1 VYLVVG
7 KYTLQC
13 EDSRMDGNK
22 LVAARKRLCWT
33 QERAAEEFQ
42 VGLTTIHRWERG
54 EVTPRGDSL
63 LLIREKYGLTPVDLG
78 ITEEAETRLTLVS
91 PAREHLQ
98 PLAAF
103 ATEDLFT
110 CLWSLAFRPYRG
122 YQPLQEAMSLLL
134 KDDETM
140 HTNQPNHHIKR
151 REALQ
156 RLVRFPLLPAL
167 LTMQPSASVLE
178 QPMNKETLA
187 QYALGIAACRELTKS
202 ADHDDLITAF
212 HSLSAYVPGLQAI
225 VHDSATHRQE
235 AAGLTAQ
242 ALFWQAI
249 LTGHL
254 KNSYQAIPLLNEATT
269 YAQESGDL
277 SLLVGILLE
286 KVWTCYYGNQH
297 QEGLRTIQQAIAL
310 IREHHDT
317 IPSLVQGAVHTMF
330 AIMQAKQGLDPA
342 QSIHTAQEMLVKF
355 TDTSEVPIYLDF
367 SPPQNTFHTAIATY
381 YKREYTSATNLFNQL
396 VDLEHP
402 SLINKQPLP
411 ERVAIE
417 VLNNATFAEL
427 KNPQRDQEKALHLW
441 IAAAQRSREL
451 QSERRFSEVLAAY
464 EFMELLWPNDKRIQE
479 LRDLT
484 QHW

>member
-1 VYLVVG
+1 
-7 KYTLQC
+7 
-13 EDSRMDGNK
+13 MDGNK

-33 QERAAEEFQ
+33 QEQAAEEFQ
-42 VGLTTIHRWERG
+42 VGLTTIHRWEKG

-63 LLIREKYGLTPVDLG
+63 RLIGEKYGLTPVDLG
-78 ITEEAETRLTLVS
+78 IAEETGTSRTLAFPAE
-91 PAREHLQ
+91 EHLQ

-103 ATEDLFT
+103 AEEDLFT
-110 CLWSLAFRPYRG
+110 CLWSLTFQPYRG

-134 KDDETM
+134 KDHETM
-140 HTNQPNHHIKR
+140 HVDQPNHHIKR

-167 LTMQPSASVLE
+167 LTMQPPASVLE
-178 QPMNKETLA
+178 KPMNKETLT
-187 QYALGIAACRELTKS
+187 QYALGIAACQELTRS

-212 HSLSAYVPGLQAI
+212 HGLSAYVPGLQAI
-225 VHDSATHRQE
+225 VRNSATHRQE

-249 LTGHL
+249 LTWHL
-254 KNSYQAIPLLNEATT
+254 KSPYQAIPRQNEAIT

-277 SLLVGILLE
+277 SLLVSMLTQ
-286 KVWTCYYGNQH
+286 KVWACYYANQH
-297 QEGLRTIQQAIAL
+297 QEGLPAIQRAIAL
-310 IREHHDT
+310 IQEHRDAISPWAQSFT
-317 IPSLVQGAVHTMF
+317 YGTL
-330 AIMQAKQGLDPA
+330 AIMQGKQGLDPVR
-342 QSIHTAQEMLVKF
+342 SIHTAQELLMRL
-355 TDTSEVPIYLDF
+355 TDVSEVPQYLDF
-367 SPPQNTFHTAIATY
+367 SPPQLTFWMALATY
-381 YKREYTSATNLFNQL
+381 HKREYTSATNLFNQL

-411 ERVAIE
+411 ERSTIE

-441 IAAAQRSREL
+441 TAAAQRSQAL

-464 EFMELLWPNDKRIQE
+464 EFMELLWPDDKRIKE

>member
-1 VYLVVG
+1 
-7 KYTLQC
+7 
-13 EDSRMDGNK
+13 MDGNK

-33 QERAAEEFQ
+33 QEQAAEEFQ
-42 VGLTTIHRWERG
+42 VGLTTIHRWEKG

-63 LLIREKYGLTPVDLG
+63 RLIGEKYGLTPVDLG
-78 ITEEAETRLTLVS
+78 IAEETGTRLTLAF
-91 PAREHLQ
+91 PAEEHLR

-103 ATEDLFT
+103 AEEDLFT
-110 CLWSLAFRPYRG
+110 CLWSLTFQPYRG

-134 KDDETM
+134 KDHETM
-140 HTNQPNHHIKR
+140 HIDQPNHHIKR

-167 LTMQPSASVLE
+167 LTMQSPASVLE
-178 QPMNKETLA
+178 KPMNKETLTH
-187 QYALGIAACRELTKS
+187 YALGIAACRELVNS

-212 HSLSAYVPGLQAI
+212 HGLSAYVPGLQAI
-225 VHDSATHRQE
+225 VRNSATHRQE

-254 KNSYQAIPLLNEATT
+254 KNSYQAIPLLNEAAT

-277 SLLVGILLE
+277 SLLVGTLVE
-286 KVWTCYYGNQH
+286 KVWTCYYSNQH

-310 IREHHDT
+310 LREHHDV
-317 IPSLVQGAVHTMF
+317 IPSPVQSLVHTTF
-330 AIMQAKQGLDPA
+330 AIVQAKQGLDPA
-342 QSIHTAQEMLVKF
+342 QSIHTAQKLFVNF
-355 TDTSEVPIYLDF
+355 PDSSEIPIYLDF
-367 SPPQNTFHTAIATY
+367 SPPQLTFHAAIATY
-381 YKREYTSATNLFNQL
+381 HKREYTSATNLFNQL

-411 ERVAIE
+411 ERRAIE

-427 KNPQRDQEKALHLW
+427 KNPQRDKEKALHLW
-441 IAAAQRSREL
+441 TAAAQRSREL

-464 EFMELLWPNDKRIQE
+464 EFMELLWPDDRRIKE

>member
-1 VYLVVG
+1 
-7 KYTLQC
+7 
-13 EDSRMDGNK
+13 MDGNK

-54 EVTPRGDSL
+54 EVTPRGESL

-110 CLWSLAFRPYRG
+110 RLWSLAFRPYRG
-122 YQPLQEAMSLLL
+122 YQPLQQAMSLLL

-140 HTNQPNHHIKR
+140 HIEQPNHHIKR

-167 LTMQPSASVLE
+167 LTMQPSASILE

-187 QYALGIAACRELTKS
+187 KYALGIAACQKLTNS

-212 HSLSAYVPGLQAI
+212 HGLSAYVPGLQAI

-249 LTGHL
+249 LTWHL
-254 KNSYQAIPLLNEATT
+254 KSPYQAIPRLDEAAT

-277 SLLVGILLE
+277 SLLVDVLTE
-286 KVWTCYYGNQH
+286 KAWACYYGNQN
-297 QEGLRTIQQAIAL
+297 QEGLRTLQQVIAL
-310 IREHHDT
+310 IQEHPDT
-317 IPSLVQGAVHTMF
+317 VSSPIQSMAYGIFAV
-330 AIMQAKQGLDPA
+330 MQAKYDLDPA
-342 QSIHTAQEMLVKF
+342 QSIYAAQEAFVDF
-355 TDTSEVPIYLDF
+355 TSASEVPVYFDF
-367 SPPQNTFHTAIATY
+367 YSPAQLIHPIALAHY
-381 YKREYTSATNLFNQL
+381 HKREYTSATNLLNQL

-402 SLINKQPLP
+402 PLISKQPMP

-417 VLNNATFAEL
+417 ILNNATFAEL
-427 KNPQRDQEKALHLW
+427 KNPQRDQEKVLHLW
-441 IAAAQRSREL
+441 TAAAQRSHAL
-451 QSERRFSEVLAAY
+451 QSEQRFGEVLAAY
-464 EFMELLWPNDKRIQE
+464 ELMELLWPDDRHIQE
-479 LRDLT
+479 LHDLT